1 VGARTARKAVVRGP
15 DRSTT
20 LRKSRQHAPDSSPLG
35 KAIWLA
41 HRGDPAAFELIYRLH
56 SRLVYS
62 ICLRM
67 LRDPFEAEDLTQETF
82 VLLLRKI
89 HTFRGESAFSSWLY
103 KLTTNLV
110 LMRFRKKTLQS
121 ASLEEI
127 SSCAEGGE
135 TLNEIGRPDPYLSGL
150 FDRIN
155 LQAAIDLL
163 PAGCKTTFILH
174 DVEGYEHKEIAGIL
188 GCSIG
193 NSKSQLHRARK
204 RLRRLLR
211 GAARCTPQQQHKP
224 ASDSLVLATSC

>member
-1 VGARTARKAVVRGP
+1 
-15 DRSTT
+15 
-20 LRKSRQHAPDSSPLG
+20 
-35 KAIWLA
+35 
-41 HRGDPAAFELIYRLH
+41 
-56 SRLVYS
+56 
-62 ICLRM
+62 M

-110 LMRFRKKTLQS
+110 LMRFRKRVSQS
-121 ASLEEI
+121 ESLDEI
-127 SSCAEGGE
+127 SANAESGE
-135 TLNEIGRPDPYLSGL
+135 TISELGQPDLYLSGL

-155 LQAAIDLL
+155 LQAAINLL

-188 GCSIG
+188 GCSVG

-204 RLRRLLR
+204 RLRKLLR
-211 GAARCTPQQQHKP
+211 GAAHCTLQQQHK
-224 ASDSLVLATSC
+224 ATGDSLVLASGY

>member
-1 VGARTARKAVVRGP
+1 
-15 DRSTT
+15 
-20 LRKSRQHAPDSSPLG
+20 LRKSRQHPSDSSPLG
-35 KAIWLA
+35 KAILLA
-41 HRGDPAAFELIYRLH
+41 HKGDSGAFELIYRLY

-110 LMRFRKKTLQS
+110 LMHFRKKVSQS
-121 ASLEEI
+121 ESLDEI
-127 SSCAEGGE
+127 SANAESGE
-135 TLNEIGRPDPYLSGL
+135 TFSELGQPDLYLSGL

-163 PAGCKTTFILH
+163 PTGCKTTFLLH

-188 GCSIG
+188 GCSVG

-204 RLRRLLR
+204 RLRKLLR
-211 GAARCTPQQQHKP
+211 GASYSALQRKPQ
-224 ASDSLVLATSC
+224 AAGESLVLAGSY